1 MLAAR
6 AATVRA
12 TTMARRRAAA
22 GDASARASTLTA
34 EHWRFLAEAGFA
46 LDESASV
53 EDLEATVLG
62 LAVPRLADV
71 CVVRLRSDLALALEA
86 PPSSAHARP
95 ELLPLLQRS
104 SRGGGELLPPRHPAE
119 RVLATGEP
127 DWGDVDAQRLAAV
140 ARDAEHLARLRV
152 MGPTSAI
159 VVPLASHGRT
169 LGSLALV
176 ATRHS
181 ARRYTAED
189 LAVASELARRVAAN
203 LERRAQQEVARHALQ
218 EQRDRLA
225 TTSHDLKDP
234 LSTIQ
239 LALEMVRDQAFD
251 TLANAR
257 QVIRA
262 QLDAAASAAARM
274 RRLVEGTLDD
284 LRGEPLAECAA
295 VPERSTR
302 RMLAEIIDQFMP
314 QAIAGEVE
322 LDLVADDDLPPIAL
336 EGDAMQRALANLIG
350 NAMRFTPAGGQVV
363 VGASATTERTVLV
376 TVSDTGPGIAAED
389 QPKLFTPGWKRGR
402 LGARAGSGLGLTI
415 ARRIVRAAGGEL
427 GYRASPGGGATFWM
441 TIPARECSA

>member
-1 MLAAR
+1 
-6 AATVRA
+6 
-12 TTMARRRAAA
+12 
-22 GDASARASTLTA
+22 
-34 EHWRFLAEAGFA
+34 
-46 LDESASV
+46 
-53 EDLEATVLG
+53 
-62 LAVPRLADV
+62 
-71 CVVRLRSDLALALEA
+71 
-86 PPSSAHARP
+86 
-95 ELLPLLQRS
+95 
-104 SRGGGELLPPRHPAE
+104 
-119 RVLATGEP
+119 VLATGEP

-152 MGPTSAI
+152 MGSTSAI

-295 VPERSTR
+295 VPERATR

-389 QPKLFTPGWKRGR
+389 RPKLFTPGWKRGR

>member
-1 MLAAR
+1 
-6 AATVRA
+6 
-12 TTMARRRAAA
+12 
-22 GDASARASTLTA
+22 
-34 EHWRFLAEAGFA
+34 
-46 LDESASV
+46 
-53 EDLEATVLG
+53 
-62 LAVPRLADV
+62 
-71 CVVRLRSDLALALEA
+71 
-86 PPSSAHARP
+86 
-95 ELLPLLQRS
+95 
-104 SRGGGELLPPRHPAE
+104 
-119 RVLATGEP
+119 
-127 DWGDVDAQRLAAV
+127 
-140 ARDAEHLARLRV
+140 
-152 MGPTSAI
+152 
-159 VVPLASHGRT
+159 
-169 LGSLALV
+169 
-176 ATRHS
+176 
-181 ARRYTAED
+181 
-189 LAVASELARRVAAN
+189 
-203 LERRAQQEVARHALQ
+203 
-218 EQRDRLA
+218 
-225 TTSHDLKDP
+225 
-234 LSTIQ
+234 
-239 LALEMVRDQAFD
+239 
-251 TLANAR
+251 
-257 QVIRA
+257 VIRA
-262 QLDAAASAAARM
+262 QLAAAASAAARM

>member
-1 MLAAR
+1 
-6 AATVRA
+6 
-12 TTMARRRAAA
+12 
-22 GDASARASTLTA
+22 
-34 EHWRFLAEAGFA
+34 
-46 LDESASV
+46 
-53 EDLEATVLG
+53 
-62 LAVPRLADV
+62 
-71 CVVRLRSDLALALEA
+71 
-86 PPSSAHARP
+86 
-95 ELLPLLQRS
+95 
-104 SRGGGELLPPRHPAE
+104 
-119 RVLATGEP
+119 
-127 DWGDVDAQRLAAV
+127 
-140 ARDAEHLARLRV
+140 

-274 RRLVEGTLDD
+274 RRLVEGPLDD

-389 QPKLFTPGWKRGR
+389 RPKLFTPGWKRGR